1 MTRISLRLA
10 APGKAALGALMGV
23 AALAASLAVAGQAV
37 AQGQPVRGGTLSMI
51 LNPEPP
57 VLVTGVNS
65 ASPVAGISP
74 KMFEGLVTYAP
85 DFKMVPQ
92 LATSWD
98 QSADGKTVTFKL
110 RPNVKWHDGKP
121 FTSADVQYSFMEIL
135 KKVHSRGKATFLY
148 LTAVD
153 TPDPLTAVFRFSE
166 PSPYAMRALA
176 GLESPIMPKHIYE
189 GSDPLKNPANV
200 KPIGTGPFKFKEWER
215 GNYIMLERNPDYW
228 DAGKPYLDAL
238 IFRIIPDGSARA
250 VALESGAVQYG
261 TQYIVPLN
269 DVARLAKLP
278 HLNVTTAGYEYN
290 TSVNYMEFNLRRP
303 YLQDRRVRQ
312 AIAHTINTDFLVKN
326 VWFGFAEKATS
337 PVTNKQKDFHTANI
351 PQYPYDLK
359 KAEALLDEAGY
370 KKGADGIRFKVTID
384 WSPSGEMFRQTAEL
398 LRQGL
403 SRVGI
408 AAEIRNAD
416 SPTYL
421 RRVWTDNDFDINIYS
436 ASNIAD
442 PVIGIQR
449 FYWSKS
455 IQKGVTY
462 SNGAGYDNPEMDKIL
477 EAAQVEND
485 PAKRRKLYEDMQRLI
500 MTDLPNMGLV
510 YIQWFTIHDKKV
522 KNLNTT
528 GLGPYENFADVY
540 MEK

>member
-1 MTRISLRLA
+1 MTRIALRLA
-10 APGKAALGALMGV
+10 QPGKVLGAFLGM
-23 AALAASLAVAGQAV
+23 AAIAASLGIATSAH

-65 ASPVAGISP
+65 ASPVAAISP
-74 KMFEGLVTYAP
+74 KMFEGLVTYTP
-85 DFKMVPQ
+85 DFKLVPQ
-92 LATSWD
+92 LATAWE
-98 QSADGKTVTFKL
+98 QSADGKTLTFKL
-110 RPNVKWHDGKP
+110 RPNVKWHDGAP
-121 FTSADVQYSFMEIL
+121 FTSADVQFSFMEIL
-135 KKVHSRGKATFLY
+135 KKVHSRGKATYLY

-166 PSPYAMRALA
+166 PSPYVMRALA
-176 GLESPIMPKHIYE
+176 GVESPLMPKHVYE
-189 GSDPLKNPANV
+189 GSDPMKNPANV
-200 KPIGTGPFKFKEWER
+200 KPIGTGPFKFKEWVR

-238 IFRIIPDGSARA
+238 IFRIIPDGAARA

-261 TQYIVPLN
+261 TQYVVPLN
-269 DVARLAKLP
+269 DVARLGKLP
-278 HLNVTTAGYEYN
+278 HLSVTTAGYEYN
-290 TSVNYMEFNLRRP
+290 TSVSYMEFNLRRP

-312 AIAHTINTDFLVKN
+312 AIAHAVNKDFLVKN
-326 VWFGFAEKATS
+326 VWFGFATNATS
-337 PVTNKQKDFHTANI
+337 PITDKQADFHSGAG

-370 KKGADGIRFKVTID
+370 KKDANGVRFRLVID
-384 WSPSGEMFRQTAEL
+384 CAPSGEMFRQTGEV
-398 LRQGL
+398 LRQSL
-403 SRVGI
+403 ARIGI
-408 AAEIRNAD
+408 PAEIRVQDNP
-416 SPTYL
+416 SYL
-421 RRVWTDNDFDINIYS
+421 RRVWTDNDYDLNIMS

-455 IQKGVTY
+455 IQKGVSY
-462 SNGAGYDNPEMDKIL
+462 SNGSGYDNPEMDRIL
-477 EAAQVEND
+477 MAAQIENN
-485 PAKRRKLYEDMQRLI
+485 PATRRKLYEDMQKLV
-500 MTDLPNMGLV
+500 MTDLPNLPLV
-510 YIQWFTIHDKKV
+510 NIQWYTIYDKRV

-528 GLGPYENFADVY
+528 GLGPQENFAEVY

>member
-1 MTRISLRLA
+1 MTRTAPRFGALLGMA
-10 APGKAALGALMGV
+10 AFAAGLLGAAFAPH
-23 AALAASLAVAGQAV
+23 AAF
-37 AQGQPVRGGTLSMI
+37 AQGQPTRGGTLSMI

-74 KMFEGLVTYAP
+74 KMFEGLVTYSP

-92 LATSWD
+92 LALSWD
-98 QSADGKTVTFKL
+98 QSADGMTVTFKL

-121 FTSADVQYSFMEIL
+121 FTSADVQYSFMNIL

-148 LTAVD
+148 LEAVD
-153 TPDPLTAVFRFSE
+153 TPDPMTAVFRFSK

-200 KPIGTGPFKFKEWER
+200 KPIGTGPFKFKEWQR

-261 TQYIVPLN
+261 SQYIVPLN
-269 DVARLAKLP
+269 DVARLGKLP
-278 HLNVTTAGYEYN
+278 HLNVTTAGFEYN
-290 TSVNYMEFNLRRP
+290 TSVNYMEFNLRRDN
-303 YLQDRRVRQ
+303 LKDVRVRR
-312 AIAHTINTDFLVKN
+312 AIAHAINPDFLVKN

-337 PVTNKQKDFHTANI
+337 PFTNKQKDFHTDNV

-359 KAEALLDEAGY
+359 KAEQLLEEAGF
-370 KKGADGIRFKVTID
+370 KKGPDGTRMKLTID
-384 WSPSGEMFRQTAEL
+384 YSPSGEMFRQTAEV

-403 SRVGI
+403 QRIGI
-408 AAEIRNAD
+408 AAEVRNQD

-421 RRVWTDNDFDINIYS
+421 RRVWTDNDFDINLYS

-442 PVIGIQR
+442 PVIGVQR

-462 SNGAGYDNPEMDKIL
+462 SNGAGYNDPEMDKLL
-477 EAAQVEND
+477 ETAQVEND
-485 PAKRRKLYEDMQRLI
+485 PAKRRALYEQVQRKI

-528 GLGPYENFADVY
+528 GLGPYENFADVW